1 MEKEKTV
8 KYKNEDITILWKP
21 DLCIHAGECVK
32 TLPKVYNPKER
43 PWVKI
48 ENATTPELK
57 AQIAKCPSKALSYRE
72 NEDL

>member
-1 MEKEKTV
+1 MENEKII

-21 DLCIHAGECVK
+21 ALCIHSGECVK
-32 TLPKVYNPKER
+32 ALPKVYNPKER

-57 AQIAKCPSKALSYRE
+57 SQISKCPSKALSYYE
-72 NEDL
+72 NVAL

>member
-1 MEKEKTV
+1 MDKVKTV

-48 ENATTPELK
+48 ENATTPELI
-57 AQIAKCPSKALSYRE
+57 AQIATCPSKALSYQE